1 MTLTRILT
9 GVLLVLSLGLGYFLY
24 SGIQE
29 VIDTTEEIKTT
40 EAAIIEKLRIIR
52 EAETVYQE
60 QNGKYTASWDTLANF
75 IQTAKVP
82 IIQRR
87 EELKQKAY
95 GGEEVIVHVD
105 TLGFVSAKERI
116 FKKNYTMNA
125 TDNGTFMGFRV
136 KVGQEVVKNMK

>member
-9 GVLLVLSLGLGYFLY
+9 GVLLLLSLGLGYFLY

-29 VIDTTEEIKTT
+29 VIDTTEQIKTT
-40 EAAIIEKLRIIR
+40 EEAIIEKLKIIR
-52 EAETVYQE
+52 EAEMVYQE
-60 QNGKYTASWDTLANF
+60 QTGKYTASWDTLANF
-75 IQTAKVP
+75 ILTAKVP

-116 FKKNYTMNA
+116 FHAVFSPA
-125 TDNGTFMGFRV
+125 TR
-136 KVGQEVVKNMK
+136 